1 MQVTREEFQQWKENP
16 VTKAVF
22 EVIDNRVED
31 AKDILATAAG
41 EDSRTDAVLVGM
53 IRAFNELKEIGY
65 DD

>member
-1 MQVTREEFQQWKENP
+1 MQVTKAEFVQWTENP

-31 AKDILATAAG
+31 AKDILAVSAG
-41 EDSRTDAVLVGM
+41 EDSRTDAMLVGM